1 MLKKKKILRFVK
13 FYAKSGEV
21 NTTPPI
27 GPMLGQFPMDVK
39 SFCNTFNNDTKDFD
53 KGVLLK
59 VILILYK
66 DGTFNYE
73 IKSSPLFFLL
83 ELASKVLQIN
93 NNFRNHKGILLND
106 IYLITLI
113 KNKEYNFIN
122 IKYLFKNILKIAKKT
137 KYKIIEK
144 KDNVYYYIYI

>member
-1 MLKKKKILRFVK
+1 MLKKKKVLRFVK
-13 FYAKSGEV
+13 FYAKAGEV

-59 VILILYK
+59 VILVLYK
-66 DGTFNYE
+66 DSTFDYE

-83 ELASKVLQIN
+83 ELSSKVLQIN
-93 NNFRNHKGILLND
+93 NNFRNHRGILLYD
-106 IYLITLI
+106 VYLITLI
-113 KNKEYNFIN
+113 KNKEYNLIN
-122 IKYLFKNILKIAKKT
+122 IKYLFKNILKTIKKN

-144 KDNVYYYIYI
+144 LD

>member
-1 MLKKKKILRFVK
+1 MLKKKILRFVK
-13 FYAKSGEV
+13 FYAKAGEV

-39 SFCNTFNNDTKDFD
+39 NFCNIFNNDTKEYD

-66 DGTFNYE
+66 DSTFEYK

-83 ELASKVLQIN
+83 ELSSKILEIKH
-93 NNFRNHKGILLND
+93 NFRNHRGIFLYD

-113 KNKEYNFIN
+113 KNKEYNLIN
-122 IKYLFKNILKIAKKT
+122 IKYLFKNILKTAKKN
-137 KYKIIEK
+137 KYKIIENLDK
-144 KDNVYYYIYI
+144 NFYYLYI

>member
-1 MLKKKKILRFVK
+1 
-13 FYAKSGEV
+13 
-21 NTTPPI
+21 
-27 GPMLGQFPMDVK
+27 MLGQFPMDVK

-66 DGTFNYE
+66 DSTFEYE

-83 ELASKVLQIN
+83 ELSSKVLQIN
-93 NNFRNHKGILLND
+93 NNFRNHRGISLYD

-113 KNKEYNFIN
+113 KNKEYNLIN
-122 IKYLFKNILKIAKKT
+122 IKYLYKNILKVAKKK
-137 KYKIIEK
+137 KYKIIENYDK
-144 KDNVYYYIYI
+144 VYYYIYI

>member
-13 FYAKSGEV
+13 FYAKAGEI

-66 DGTFNYE
+66 DGTFAYE
-73 IKSSPLFFLL
+73 LKSSPLFFLL
-83 ELASKVLQIN
+83 ELSSKVLQIN
-93 NNFRNHKGILLND
+93 NNFRKHRGISLYD

-113 KNKEYNFIN
+113 KNKEYNLIH
-122 IKYLFKNILKIAKKT
+122 IKYLYKNILKVAKK
-137 KYKIIEK
+137 KNIK
-144 KDNVYYYIYI
+144 

>member
-1 MLKKKKILRFVK
+1 LKKKKIFRFVK
-13 FYAKSGEV
+13 FYAKAGEV

-39 SFCNTFNNDTKDFD
+39 NFCNIFNNDTKNYD

-66 DGTFNYE
+66 DSTFEYQ
-73 IKSSPLFFLL
+73 IKNSPLFFLL
-83 ELASKVLQIN
+83 ELSSKILQIN
-93 NNFRNHKGILLND
+93 YNFRNHRGISLYD

-113 KNKEYNFIN
+113 KNKEYNLIN
-122 IKYLFKNILKIAKKT
+122 IIYLFKNILKAAKKN
-137 KYKIIEK
+137 KYKIIENLDK
-144 KDNVYYYIYI
+144 NFYYLYI

>member
-1 MLKKKKILRFVK
+1 M
-13 FYAKSGEV
+13 

-39 SFCNTFNNDTKDFD
+39 SFCNAFNNDTKEYD

-66 DGTFNYE
+66 DSTFEYK

-83 ELASKVLQIN
+83 ELSSKVLQIN
-93 NNFRNHKGILLND
+93 YNFRNHKGILLYD

-122 IKYLFKNILKIAKKT
+122 IKYLFKNILKTAKKN
-137 KYKIIEK
+137 KYKLIEYLDK
-144 KDNVYYYIYI
+144 NYYYLYI

>member
-83 ELASKVLQIN
+83 ELASKILQIN

>member
-1 MLKKKKILRFVK
+1 MVKPKKIFRYVK
-13 FYAKSGEV
+13 FYVKAGEM

-39 SFCNTFNNDTKDFD
+39 SFCNAFNNETKDFD

-59 VILILYK
+59 VIVTLYK
-66 DGTFNYE
+66 DSTFDYE

-83 ELASKVLQIN
+83 ELSSKLLQIN
-93 NNFRNHKGILLND
+93 YNYRNHRGILLSN

-113 KNKEYNFIN
+113 KNKEYNLIN
-122 IKYLFKNILKIAKKT
+122 IKYLFKKILKVAKKN
-137 KYKIIEK
+137 KYKIIENLDEK
-144 KDNVYYYIYI
+144 YYYLYI